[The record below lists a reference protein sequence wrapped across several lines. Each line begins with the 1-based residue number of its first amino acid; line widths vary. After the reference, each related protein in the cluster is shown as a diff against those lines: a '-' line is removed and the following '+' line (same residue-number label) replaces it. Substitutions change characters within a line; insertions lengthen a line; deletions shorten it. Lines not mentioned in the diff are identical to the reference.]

1 VTPDTS
7 LEECCRIMEE
17 KLIRRIPVVDDRGA
31 CVGMLALADVA
42 LHTGK
47 NVAGHIVKEVS
58 EPTSAASAVAG
69 R

>member
-1 VTPDTS
+1 
-7 LEECCRIMEE
+7 
-17 KLIRRIPVVDDRGA
+17 
-31 CVGMLALADVA
+31 MLALADVA

-69 R
+69 